1 MTPDYTFW
9 LGEASELCFALE
21 IDPAQF
27 GLVVAFP
34 QEPGLFDDE

>member
-9 LGEASELCFALE
+9 LGEDSELCFDLE

-27 GLVVAFP
+27 GLVVDFT
-34 QEPGLFDDE
+34 QEPGLFEDE